1 MSEILFVGGSA
12 AIMQLMYLVQQTA
25 LYKLT
30 SMYGGD
36 EQLVLIGVVA
46 LTILM
51 FTFIPILGIKGTWL
65 SSSVT
70 DAIVFV
76 LSIVPLAMEF
86 KKLNNINYSENQNIT
101 YVK

>member
-1 MSEILFVGGSA
+1 M
-12 AIMQLMYLVQQTA
+12 MQLMYLVQQTA

-36 EQLVLIGVVA
+36 EQLVLTGIA
-46 LTILM
+46 LRILM
-51 FTFIPILGIKGTWL
+51 FTFIPILGIKETWL

-76 LSIVPLAMEF
+76 RSIVPLAMEF
-86 KKLNNINYSENQNIT
+86 
-101 YVK
+101 